1 MEKLMLVRP
10 DLTMAEE
17 IMSYRQE
24 MLDAGSSMDGTGSLG
39 KYETA
44 EAWLDFIHTMEN
56 PEKVPSY
63 LVPAT
68 QYVCVR
74 ESDGRIVGMIQLRH
88 YLNEYLRKFGG
99 HIGYSVR
106 PSERRKGYA
115 TQMLAEILSV
125 CRGMELG
132 RVLVTCLQKNEAS
145 RRVILKNGGVYE
157 SVVYEPRQNILLERY
172 WIGL

>member
-1 MEKLMLVRP
+1 MEKLMLVKP
-10 DLTMAEE
+10 DMTMAEE
-17 IMSYRQE
+17 IMSYRKE
-24 MLDAGSSMDGTGSLG
+24 MLDAGSSMDGTGSLRN
-39 KYETA
+39 YETA
-44 EAWLDFIHTMEN
+44 EEWLDFLRRMEN
-56 PEKVPSY
+56 PDTVPSY
-63 LVPAT
+63 LVPGT

-74 ESDGRIVGMIQLRH
+74 ESDGRIVGMMQIRH
-88 YLNEYLRKFGG
+88 SLNEYLRKFGG

-115 TQMLAEILSV
+115 TRMLAQLLSI

-172 WIGL
+172 WIEL